1 MEVINRKE
9 NNLLNRVEIEFS
21 IKHSQKATPSRKE
34 MINMVLKTEP
44 GSKMDLI
51 ILKRVN
57 TRFGQALTTGFAHVY
72 ADADS
77 LKNTEMEYM
86 INRHVIEDE
95 PATEEMPT
103 KDDVSGGEE

>member
-1 MEVINRKE
+1 
-9 NNLLNRVEIEFS
+9 S

-34 MINMVLKTEP
+34 MLNMVLKTEP

-72 ADADS
+72 ADAES

-86 INRHVIEDE
+86 INRHVVEDE
-95 PATEEMPT
+95 PVTEEMPA